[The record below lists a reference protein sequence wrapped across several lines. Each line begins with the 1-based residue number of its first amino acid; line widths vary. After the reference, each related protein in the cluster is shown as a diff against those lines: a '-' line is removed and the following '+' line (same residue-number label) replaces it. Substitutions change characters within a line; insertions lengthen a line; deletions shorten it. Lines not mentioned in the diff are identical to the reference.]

1 MARQR
6 LAGEERA
13 RRIVQA
19 AMGLFARRGFAGV
32 TSREIAEAAG
42 VSEGLIFKH
51 FPRKDSL
58 YRAILEAKMRELEGT
73 TDLEGALR
81 GLDDEA
87 FLARIVVD
95 VMRRVE
101 ADDTFLRLL
110 LHSALE
116 GHPLAREFR
125 RARVDRVRALV
136 ERRIRLRY
144 ARRRWQAPV
153 VPGLAARAFNGMI
166 TAALMNRYV
175 FKEPGVCRVPIERW
189 ARTLAQIFLYGL
201 EPKRRTS

>member
-6 LAGEERA
+6 LAGRERA
-13 RRIVQA
+13 RTIIEA

-32 TSREIAEAAG
+32 TSREIAAAAG
-42 VSEGLIFKH
+42 VSEALVFKH
-51 FPRKDSL
+51 FPRKHSL
-58 YRAILEAKMRELEGT
+58 YRAILESKMREMEGT
-73 TDLEGALR
+73 RDLEASLG

-87 FLARIVVD
+87 FFAGLAAHI
-95 VMRRVE
+95 MRRVA

-125 RARVDRVRALV
+125 RVRVDRIRAMI

-144 ARRRWQAPV
+144 ARRRWSAPV
-153 VPGLAARAFNGMI
+153 APSLAARAFNGMI
-166 TAALMNRYV
+166 MAALMNRHV
-175 FKEPGVCRVPIERW
+175 FKEPVISRLPAERW
-189 ARTLAQIFLYGL
+189 ARTIARVFLHGL
-201 EPKRRTS
+201 EPGTGAP